1 MLETITIIRL
11 DQEKPVKLTRIA
23 AQRNKRSWRNKAENT
38 ERERPTERQQSGSEP
53 ELVLIGRFSDLAPG
67 SLFQG
72 IRLQR
77 GGYLALPL
85 LGDRGSRGAMKV
97 EH

>member
-1 MLETITIIRL
+1 MLATITIIRL
-11 DQEKPVKLTRIA
+11 DQEKPVKLTRIGT
-23 AQRNKRSWRNKAENT
+23 QRNKRSWRNKAENT

-77 GGYLALPL
+77 GDYLALPL
-85 LGDRGSRGAMKV
+85 LWNRGSGGTKKV
-97 EH
+97 DH